1 MSQTSESVPPS
12 LGAMFLNLFVFE
24 SKTARFET
32 LAATVP
38 LCCLTWVN
46 LPPSQMLVPT
56 CSIARTVPLTIGV
69 LSAFSEG
76 NASTAPPAKRAT
88 TVDNSEKTVL
98 LITNSFFSW
107 GKERMETPTLSPWLI
122 NTAPEEETLQEVG
135 TPQEAQTPQQS
146 GTPQEEETLQQ
157 SGTIGEKKMPQ
168 EAGTPQEEETLQQS
182 GTIGEKKTPQEA
194 GTTAEAARTQQVSR
208 KVSLEVGLE
217 VMLEMSRK
225 QPI

>member
-56 CSIARTVPLTIGV
+56 CWIARTVPLTIGV

-76 NASTAPPAKRAT
+76 NASTAPPAKRRAT
-88 TVDNSEKTVL
+88 TIDKSDKTAL
-98 LITNSFFSW
+98 FIPNSFFN
-107 GKERMETPTLSPWLI
+107 GGNERMKVPTPLRNKW
-122 NTAPEEETLQEVG
+122 
-135 TPQEAQTPQQS
+135 
-146 GTPQEEETLQQ
+146 
-157 SGTIGEKKMPQ
+157 GTIDH
-168 EAGTPQEEETLQQS
+168 LCHRR
-182 GTIGEKKTPQEA
+182 IG
-194 GTTAEAARTQQVSR
+194 
-208 KVSLEVGLE
+208 
-217 VMLEMSRK
+217 
-225 QPI
+225 